1 MSDPKSA
8 IPPTP
13 SRADYLND
21 GDRKMGWLRA
31 DEPISLFEKWLSKAG
46 ETESHDPHAMSLATV
61 DASGAPDVRIVLLK
75 GLDERGFVFYTNS
88 QSAKGQ
94 QLAGAGQAALCF
106 HWKSQK
112 RQVRV
117 RGAVQP
123 VSAAESDAYFQQRA
137 RGSQIGAWA
146 SAQSRPVE
154 SREAMVDAVEAVE
167 ARFKD
172 KKVTRPPHW
181 HGWRVKPNTIGFWQ
195 DGAFRL
201 HDRLVFTRG
210 ADDTDDGGWD
220 ITRLFP

>member
-1 MSDPKSA
+1 MTKSA

-13 SRADYLND
+13 SRDDYLEAE
-21 GDRKMGWLRA
+21 GRPMGWLRA

-46 ETESHDPHAMSLATV
+46 ETELTDPHAMSLATV
-61 DASGAPDVRIVLLK
+61 DAAGRPDVRIVLLK
-75 GLDERGFVFYTNS
+75 GLDNRGFVFFTNG
-88 QSAKGQ
+88 QSAKGE

-117 RGAVQP
+117 RGAVEA
-123 VSAAESDAYFQQRA
+123 VSAAESDAYFNQRA

-146 SAQSRPVE
+146 SQQSRPVE
-154 SREAMVDAVEAVE
+154 SREAMVDAVEEVE

-172 KKVTRPPHW
+172 QDVPRPEHW
-181 HGWRVKPNTIGFWQ
+181 HGWRVMPDTIEFWQ

-201 HDRLVFTRG
+201 HDRLVFTAKAG
-210 ADDTDDGGWD
+210 EWQ